1 MLLHAICG
9 NVHRASDEFR
19 ATEHAVVTA
28 VKSDINIDWY
38 YYMLIFMNL
47 NQYSKSD
54 AQSGI
59 SVEKIQNLRTIIPPL
74 RKQKVIV
81 DYIEKETTL
90 IDKTITRAER
100 EIELI
105 QEHRTHL
112 VSDMVTGTVNV
123 RGIEVPELMEEQ
135 LPADGGDYLMVAE
148 DKMECI
154 ADTEDEE

>member
-112 VSDMVTGTVNV
+112 VSDMSICTV
-123 RGIEVPELMEEQ
+123 
-135 LPADGGDYLMVAE
+135 
-148 DKMECI
+148 
-154 ADTEDEE
+154 DEE